1 MEGNILYPLNTLEDI
16 NPGVFNEVM
25 KKYENREWLLGKKIP
40 KLNCL
45 WNDVIHMTAV
55 HPSEFKDALLE
66 AGHELKNF
74 KWFKI
79 PIKSLDSEKLVVYM
93 YKEKMVGKK
102 TLDNSEFEDFDI
114 KKFNEYSKIGE
125 KTKEYFKEKIKNNE
139 EPLIFHMIP
148 HILYKGNI
156 DTSNL
161 EIISTYPE
169 L

>member
-1 MEGNILYPLNTLEDI
+1 MFICI
-16 NPGVFNEVM
+16 
-25 KKYENREWLLGKKIP
+25 KKNGWQ
-40 KLNCL
+40 
-45 WNDVIHMTAV
+45 
-55 HPSEFKDALLE
+55 
-66 AGHELKNF
+66 
-74 KWFKI
+74 
-79 PIKSLDSEKLVVYM
+79 
-93 YKEKMVGKK
+93 K